1 MSLFPW
7 EVDGG
12 KSDNE
17 VIHRVLDAA
26 APSGAAASGT
36 GSAADR
42 GTGIAASSA
51 KQRATPAP
59 PLSPAS
65 QSWTPVR
72 AYASAAPAFAL
83 PGQMA
88 PYSVG
93 VPPPQALQYA
103 RGGLA
108 EDREV
113 VLAAVKRIGSALEH
127 ASDELKSDRDV
138 VLAAV
143 RESGF
148 ALRYASAELIRSD
161 RVLTTYAGKGLQKLA
176 TDLEKGKHS
185 FDEDT
190 LEELSEA
197 AVHASTHGKC
207 TAALA
212 ERIAKAVADPSGP
225 VHKRQKREWAA
236 MTEESSLDA

>member
-26 APSGAAASGT
+26 APSGAAAIGT

-42 GTGIAASSA
+42 GTVIAASSA

-103 RGGLA
+103 RGAPAPPFAPRFVTGPQGYGDA
-108 EDREV
+108 
-113 VLAAVKRIGSALEH
+113 GALH
-127 ASDELKSDRDV
+127 AS
-138 VLAAV
+138 AAMAYAGQPQWHGHGT
-143 RESGF
+143 EP
-148 ALRYASAELIRSD
+148 LRYARSGGPPPPPPQGQHAD
-161 RVLTTYAGKGLQKLA
+161 SSYGGYGHNGGTQRTQQPYAMPL
-176 TDLEKGKHS
+176 
-185 FDEDT
+185 
-190 LEELSEA
+190 
-197 AVHASTHGKC
+197 
-207 TAALA
+207 ALA
-212 ERIAKAVADPSGP
+212 PDGDYAQRPLGVYGGSAPPAPRVNADAAFGKVFAHISG
-225 VHKRQKREWAA
+225 HGRGY
-236 MTEESSLDA
+236 